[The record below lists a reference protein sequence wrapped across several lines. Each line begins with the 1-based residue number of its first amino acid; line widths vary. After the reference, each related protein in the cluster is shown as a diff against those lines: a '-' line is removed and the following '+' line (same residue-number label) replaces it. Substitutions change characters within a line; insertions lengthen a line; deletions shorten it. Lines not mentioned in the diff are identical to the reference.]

1 MLIGDDGRFELLGRL
16 DRIVKLEEKRVSL
29 PLIEQALASHAWVSE
44 ARLGVVQENRAS
56 LGALLVLS
64 DSGLLALRNQGRR
77 ALTEALRE
85 HLRPH
90 CETIAL
96 PRRWRLLRQMP
107 LNTQGKLAQ
116 TDVQALLMAPAQT
129 AGSTRPTDHR
139 R

>member
-1 MLIGDDGRFELLGRL
+1 
-16 DRIVKLEEKRVSL
+16 
-29 PLIEQALASHAWVSE
+29 
-44 ARLGVVQENRAS
+44 
-56 LGALLVLS
+56 
-64 DSGLLALRNQGRR
+64 QGRR

-116 TDVQALLMAPAQT
+116 TDVQALLMAP
-129 AGSTRPTDHR
+129 RPKQPEVLDQQMVDGEWHLNLMVPPDLAFFSGHFPKAPVLP
-139 R
+139 